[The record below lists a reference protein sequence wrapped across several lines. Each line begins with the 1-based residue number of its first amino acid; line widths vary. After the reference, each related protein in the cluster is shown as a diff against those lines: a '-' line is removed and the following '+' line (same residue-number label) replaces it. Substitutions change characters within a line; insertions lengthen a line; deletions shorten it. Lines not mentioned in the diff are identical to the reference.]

1 VRALHFGLPERISH
15 RANCSRVW
23 RAKDAASAK
32 ELSARVTQL
41 AAAEGVLSVAGA
53 APRVCN
59 FHSRA
64 PRTGHTA
71 KTEAGADDSVTVELW
86 TSAVGGLTENDFIV
100 AAKLD
105 ALSFADLVVTAKKR
119 TYFF

>member
-1 VRALHFGLPERISH
+1 MRAPRFGSSERLADQGH
-15 RANCSRVW
+15 CSRVW
-23 RAKDAASAK
+23 RAKDAAAAK

-41 AAAEGVLSVAGA
+41 AAAEGACLSVAVLLRESLSH
-53 APRVCN
+53 AP
-59 FHSRA
+59 
-64 PRTGHTA
+64 PTGHTA

>member
-1 VRALHFGLPERISH
+1 M
-15 RANCSRVW
+15 
-23 RAKDAASAK
+23 
-32 ELSARVTQL
+32 TQL
-41 AAAEGVLSVAGA
+41 AAAEGVC
-53 APRVCN
+53 PRLPFPRSAVLR
-59 FHSRA
+59 FYSRV
-64 PRTGHTA
+64 PTGHTA

-119 TYFF
+119 TFFI